1 LNVTHR
7 QLRFGVFELN
17 LETGELRK
25 SGTNVR
31 LAPQPFQLL
40 ALLASRAGQVVTRD
54 EIRAQLWS
62 DESDL
67 DFERRINQCIKQIR
81 AALADNA
88 SQPVYIETLRLYGYR
103 FIAPVV
109 AKTVAAPAPKV
120 TVSDSSALER
130 DIAARVIARITESP
144 SQIGRLADVV
154 NAKVAATAATPP
166 APAPASYPKLWL
178 WVGVG
183 GVVLILA
190 VALLFWY
197 R

>member
-1 LNVTHR
+1 MQR

-17 LETGELRK
+17 LDTGELRK
-25 SGTNVR
+25 AGTNIR

-40 ALLASRAGQVVTRD
+40 ALLASRAGQTVTRED
-54 EIRAQLWS
+54 IKAQLWR

-144 SQIGRLADVV
+144 SQIGRIADVV
-154 NAKVAATAATPP
+154 KAKAAESPTPQP
-166 APAPASYPKLWL
+166 APGPVSQQKLWL
-178 WVGVG
+178 WLGVG
-183 GVVLILA
+183 GVVIVLA
-190 VALLFWY
+190 VAFFLWF